1 MVSTSALGGPPR
13 RTISQVAARAEEAVR
28 AEYMTRRAR
37 WLAFGA
43 LAAFVAIGL
52 VIRLPDDPAL
62 AGIAAAVSLA
72 AGLLLVGA
80 SARAV
85 PAWAALAT
93 VGIALLGSGT
103 AGNVGWFAVCVLA
116 AWCVLAAGRTAG
128 LSFLAASLVLFGA
141 EAWFHHDPGWAAW
154 AVGTMFSAVAALFVQ
169 HERSLLEQLR
179 AAQAGL
185 AERSRAEER
194 NRIARELH
202 DVLAHSLTVSLLHV
216 SSARLAVEY
225 DPADAA
231 RALEEAE
238 RLGRRSLSEV
248 RSIMGLSRSDG
259 SDEVPAPAPGIDGV
273 GELVEQFRRAGADV
287 SLSVDGD
294 LTRVPATTGSTVY
307 RIAQE
312 SLTNAAK
319 HAPGSSVAVHLLAA
333 PRRLE
338 LTVDSAGAPRAG
350 AGMGLETMRER
361 AEAVGGR
368 CAAGPEG
375 EGWRVH
381 ATLPVEGAP
390 EPAGA

>member
-1 MVSTSALGGPPR
+1 
-13 RTISQVAARAEEAVR
+13 
-28 AEYMTRRAR
+28 MTRRAR

-43 LAAFVAIGL
+43 LAAFVVIGL
-52 VIRLPDDPAL
+52 AIRLPRDPAL
-62 AGIAAAVSLA
+62 DAAATAVALG
-72 AGLLLVGA
+72 AGVLLVRGGTGPML
-80 SARAV
+80 V
-85 PAWAALAT
+85 YAALAT
-93 VGIALLGSGT
+93 AGVAALGSGS

-116 AWCVLAAGRTAG
+116 GWTALAGGRWVGVAFWAGA
-128 LSFLAASLVLFGA
+128 LLLFGG
-141 EAWFHHDPGWAAW
+141 EALADHDPGWAAW
-154 AVGTMFSAVAALFVQ
+154 AVGTTFSTLSAVVVQ

-194 NRIARELH
+194 GRIARELH
-202 DVLAHSLTVSLLHV
+202 DVIAHSLTVSLLHV

-238 RLGRRSLSEV
+238 RLGRQSLSEV
-248 RSIMGLSRSDG
+248 RSIMGMSRSDG
-259 SDEVPAPAPGIDGV
+259 DGAIAAPVPRIDGV
-273 GELVEQFRRAGADV
+273 RELVEDFRRAGADI
-287 SLSVDGD
+287 SLTVEGD

-319 HAPGSSVAVHLLAA
+319 HAPGSAVAVILIVE
-333 PRRLE
+333 PSVIE
-338 LTVDSAGAPRAG
+338 LTVNSAGAPGAG

-361 AEAVGGR
+361 ARAVGGR

-375 EGWRVH
+375 DGWRVH
-381 ATLPVEGAP
+381 ATLPVQATAEPEGA
-390 EPAGA
+390 